1 MLTCY
6 TFGTHRAKH
15 TFCKI
20 CGVQSFYTPRSNPD
34 GKGIAVHCLD
44 NGTVESVSVTTFD
57 GQNWEQS
64 MSRDP
69 SIRERS
75 KK

>member
-1 MLTCY
+1 MLSCY

-15 TFCKI
+15 MFCSK

-34 GKGIAVHCLD
+34 GRGIAVHCLD
-44 NGTVESVSVTTFD
+44 SRTVEAVSITTFD

-64 MSRDP
+64 MDQDP

-75 KK
+75 RT